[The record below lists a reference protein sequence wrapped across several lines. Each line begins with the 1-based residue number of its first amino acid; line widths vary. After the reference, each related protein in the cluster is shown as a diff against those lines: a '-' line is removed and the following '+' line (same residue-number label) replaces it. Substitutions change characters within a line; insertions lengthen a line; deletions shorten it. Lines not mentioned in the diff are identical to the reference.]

1 MIELLIA
8 SAQYT
13 AMVVAILSAILG
25 VLAVVFA
32 VLLGMFLARNKA
44 DRARI
49 DRDVY
54 KREIVTAKQL
64 RQEKRKKKKK
74 EGEPKLRHGKKNKQK

>member
-1 MIELLIA
+1 
-8 SAQYT
+8 
-13 AMVVAILSAILG
+13 MVVAILSAILG

-32 VLLGMFLARNKA
+32 VLLGMMLARNKA

-64 RQEKRKKKKK
+64 RQEKREKKKK

>member
-1 MIELLIA
+1 
-8 SAQYT
+8 
-13 AMVVAILSAILG
+13 MVVAILSATLG
-25 VLAVVFA
+25 VVAVVFA
-32 VLLGMFLARNKA
+32 VLLEMFLSRNKA
-44 DRARI
+44 NTARI